1 MTDLTIGVAPGARP
15 RASAEGEGTGVSGAS
30 ELVVGIDL
38 GTTNSLVA
46 YMDRGVPRVIRD
58 DEGRGLVP
66 SVVAFGAAGSVVGD
80 AARRML
86 VRNAERAVYSVKR
99 FMGKGFEDVREEL
112 RYFPFHVTPSQ
123 EIVRIRIGD
132 RELTPP
138 EISALI
144 LRDLRVRA
152 ERHFGRSVEKAVI
165 TVPAYFNDAQR
176 QATKDA
182 GRIAGLDVLRI
193 VNEPTAACLAYG
205 LQRRKEGVIA
215 VYDLGGGTFD
225 ISILKVKDGVFEVL
239 STNGDTHLGG
249 DDFDRA
255 LVDLVVDELRTRHG
269 ADVSAEAETIQ
280 EIRLGVEAARVL
292 LSTEERTVLALP
304 LPQHGLTYRRE
315 LTRAELEAA
324 IAPIVNR
331 TLGPCRS
338 AIADSGLSPAEID
351 EVVLVGGATRTPLVR
366 RKVQELF
373 GRTPHSELNPDE
385 VVALGAAV
393 QADILAGG
401 TTHMLLLDVTPLSL
415 GIETLGGAVSVLIP
429 RNTTVPTSANE
440 SFTTSVDGQSV
451 VDMHVVQGERDLAKD
466 NRSLA
471 RFDLRGIPP
480 MPAGLPR
487 IEVTFLIDANGIL
500 SVTAKEVRS
509 GTQASVEVRPTYGL
523 SEDEVERMIDESL
536 EHAEA
541 DVRARALIDARNEAD
556 TVLRATEKALVQGAE
571 LLDPQEASRIRA
583 AVDALAGARQG
594 EDPAAIRDATA
605 RVNEATQ
612 RLAEQLMDSA
622 LRDTLR
628 ERRVVDLPAGEGR

>member
-1 MTDLTIGVAPGARP
+1 
-15 RASAEGEGTGVSGAS
+15 
-30 ELVVGIDL
+30 
-38 GTTNSLVA
+38 
-46 YMDRGVPRVIRD
+46 
-58 DEGRGLVP
+58 
-66 SVVAFGAAGSVVGD
+66 
-80 AARRML
+80 ML

-123 EIVRIRIGD
+123 EIVRIRIGE

-144 LRDLRVRA
+144 LRELKARA
-152 ERHFGRSVEKAVI
+152 ERHFRRPVEKAVI

-225 ISILKVKDGVFEVL
+225 VSILKVKDGIFEVL
-239 STNGDTHLGG
+239 ATNGDTHLGG

-255 LVDLVVDELRTRHG
+255 LVDLVTDELRARHAVDVTG
-269 ADVSAEAETIQ
+269 EADTLQ

-292 LSTEERTVLALP
+292 LSSEERTVLTLP

-315 LTRAELEAA
+315 LTRAELESV
-324 IAPIVNR
+324 IEPIVSR
-331 TLGPCRS
+331 TLGPCR
-338 AIADSGLSPAEID
+338 AALADSGLPTERLD

-366 RKVQELF
+366 RRVQELF
-373 GRTPHSELNPDE
+373 GRVPHSELNPDE

-429 RNTTVPTSANE
+429 RNTTIPTSANE

-451 VDMHVVQGERDLAKD
+451 VDMHVLQGERDLAKD

-500 SVTAKEVRS
+500 SVRAKEVRS
-509 GTQASVEVRPTYGL
+509 GTEASVEVKPTYGL
-523 SEDEVERMIDESL
+523 SEAEVERMIDESL

-541 DVRARALIDARNEAD
+541 DVRARGVIDARNEAD
-556 TVLRATEKALVQGAE
+556 TVLRATEKALVQGAA
-571 LLDPQEASRIRA
+571 LLTAEEAARIRQAFQALTAVREGDDAGAIRA
-583 AVDALAGARQG
+583 ATDRLNQ
-594 EDPAAIRDATA
+594 E
-605 RVNEATQ
+605 TQ
-612 RLAEQLMDSA
+612 RLAEGLMDA
-622 LRDTLR
+622 TLR
-628 ERRVVDLPAGEGR
+628 ERLRDRRVADLPAGER